1 MSRLHLVVLYALFAA
16 LATFANLFAQWLVL
30 LPSHGQVRQLVALT
44 VGTLVG
50 MPLKYVLDKRYIFQ
64 VATTGLLHDLRLFVL
79 YGAMAVVTT
88 VIFWGTELA
97 FGYFTSSRLGLL
109 VGGAIGLAIGYVI
122 KYQLDKKFVFDKAV
136 PVAGEVTAEGVS

>member
-1 MSRLHLVVLYALFAA
+1 MSRLRLVSLYAFFAV
-16 LATFANLFAQWLVL
+16 LATLANLFAQWLVL
-30 LPSHGQVRQLVALT
+30 LPSHGAARQVVALT

-64 VATTGLLHDLRLFVL
+64 VATSGLMHDLRLFVL

-97 FGYFTSSRLGLL
+97 FGHFTSSRAGLL
-109 VGGAIGLAIGYVI
+109 AGGAIGLAIGYVI
-122 KYQLDKKFVFDKAV
+122 KYQLDKKFVFSKLLSATASE
-136 PVAGEVTAEGVS
+136 VAA